1 MGEIWLSG
9 IEERYIEEQSK
20 WLRKLNSCIDREC
33 LKIKYNER
41 ITVLKSHQEKNLE
54 KNVKQLMQALEI
66 EKAQGV
72 QWQDRYKNA
81 LIDKNGKEHL
91 SVDDAISSND
101 EAVKIKALTTQ
112 DGVTYASADS
122 LREIVKYEAL
132 TDQHGVTFKSINSA
146 ITSNDGEINRQA
158 LTAKDGTVFESID
171 AAIEIQTSKLR
182 AEISSNQSDIKTESE
197 LKENILIEPD
207 VCDPHFEANIKRDD
221 FGNFKYHY
229 YLIGFNM
236 GYTLTNN
243 MQVPIK
249 FTYMKDKYSKELA
262 LFYRERMLGP
272 SAVMQPGD
280 FVSVGTFRP
289 FAIERKSIEEL
300 SETDLDE
307 LKVEYGCTVENFRN
321 QTIKINKRNIKIEF
335 PPETGIKDWR
345 PFMEITPQSTKFEGL
360 KFMLEG

>member
-101 EAVKIKALTTQ
+101 EAVKIKALITQ

-122 LREIVKYEAL
+122 LRE
-132 TDQHGVTFKSINSA
+132 
-146 ITSNDGEINRQA
+146 
-158 LTAKDGTVFESID
+158 
-171 AAIEIQTSKLR
+171 
-182 AEISSNQSDIKTESE
+182 
-197 LKENILIEPD
+197 
-207 VCDPHFEANIKRDD
+207 
-221 FGNFKYHY
+221 
-229 YLIGFNM
+229 
-236 GYTLTNN
+236 
-243 MQVPIK
+243 
-249 FTYMKDKYSKELA
+249 
-262 LFYRERMLGP
+262 
-272 SAVMQPGD
+272 
-280 FVSVGTFRP
+280 
-289 FAIERKSIEEL
+289 
-300 SETDLDE
+300 
-307 LKVEYGCTVENFRN
+307 
-321 QTIKINKRNIKIEF
+321 
-335 PPETGIKDWR
+335 
-345 PFMEITPQSTKFEGL
+345 
-360 KFMLEG
+360 